1 VTAACIDELVRAW
14 ALDEIAQQAFGTEY
28 RVAVTWVPCPV
39 PGAPNVIAPGWYLAI
54 TTRNP
59 IIGEPRLCHTMPIGM
74 PEPDEKTV
82 RRVTA
87 EGLSLLRDLTASK
100 LAGVNGHDPAAA
112 R

>member
-1 VTAACIDELVRAW
+1 VTAACIDELVKAW

-28 RVAVTWVPCPV
+28 RIAVTWVPVPA
-39 PGAPNVIAPGWYLAI
+39 PGAPNVIVPGWYLAI

-59 IIGEPRLCHTMPIGM
+59 IIGEPRLCHTVPIGM

-82 RRVTA
+82 RRVIA
-87 EGLSLLRDLTASK
+87 DGLRLLRDLTASK